1 MSCTSCY
8 NGCVEITTDQCVKYT
23 GPTIAALGITTGDTL
38 LHVEEMITN
47 KLVPLLVGTGDVI
60 TIAPGDKCAL
70 INGFLVGITSPN
82 STQLFTALVKS
93 VCSLQTQVTSVAG
106 DIATL
111 NADYSIG
118 CLTGVTASSDT
129 HDIVQAVITKLC
141 AVAAELAALELDVN
155 TNYVKIAD
163 LNALIAA
170 YIASQSGGATQYY
183 NRMVPYAV
191 VEYYG
196 SLDNFDGDG
205 VGIAANGYD
214 KIYLCNGLHGTPDKR
229 GRVGV
234 GAIVGVPG
242 GALDPAVD
250 PIYAGNPDYDAYT
263 KSGSNLVSLS
273 ESQLPAHTHGTSVS
287 ASGSVGN
294 HTHVLLGGGGPGS
307 SGGVATAQ
315 QIVASSNTDG
325 GNLGYLTKAASIQS
339 HNSGI
344 SSPSGAGPVS
354 VSVSVTNLP
363 TGSGA
368 GHNNIQPVLGCYYIM
383 YIP

>member
-23 GPTIAALGITTGDTL
+23 GPNVAALNITTGDTL
-38 LHVEEMITN
+38 LHVEEMITT
-47 KLVPLLVGTGDVI
+47 KLVPLLTGTGDVI

-82 STQLFTALVKS
+82 STQLFRALVKS
-93 VCSLQTQVTSVAG
+93 VCSLQTQVDAVAA

-111 NADYSIG
+111 NADYTIS
-118 CLTGVTASSDT
+118 CLTGVTASSNT
-129 HDIVQAVITKLC
+129 HEIVQAIITKLC
-141 AVAAELAALELDVN
+141 AVAAELVALELDVD
-155 TNYVKIAD
+155 TNYVKLAD

-170 YIASQSGGATQYY
+170 YLASHGGNNSQY
-183 NRMVPYAV
+183 NTRMVPYSV

-196 SLDNFDGDG
+196 PLSNFDGTG
-205 VGIAANGYD
+205 AGIAANGFD
-214 KIYLCNGLHGTPDKR
+214 KVYLCNGLNGTPDKR

-234 GAIVGVPG
+234 GAIVDVPG

-263 KSGSNLVSLS
+263 KAGANTVTLS
-273 ESQLPAHTHGTSVS
+273 ELQLPSHTHATEVT

-294 HTHVLLGGGGPGS
+294 HTHTIFGGSGPGT
-307 SGGVATAQ
+307 SGGNPTALQVAA
-315 QIVASSNTDG
+315 VSNGDG
-325 GNLGYLTKAASIQS
+325 GNLGYNIKAASIQT
-339 HNSGI
+339 HNAGI
-344 SSPSGAGPVS
+344 SSAGGAGPVS
-354 VSVSVTNLP
+354 VSVAVTNLS
-363 TGSGA
+363 TGGNA
-368 GHNNIQPVLGCYYIM
+368 GHANIQPVLGCYYIM